1 MTIYTNTLYISNPSY
16 AENMLCQCQKEI
28 LLTIL
33 NFLLEY
39 YLIVLLL
46 KKNISC
52 YLFAEKIIEITITAV
67 CLLSFFFR

>member
-16 AENMLCQCQKEI
+16 AENMLCHCQKKI

-52 YLFAEKIIEITITAV
+52 YLFAEKIIEITITAA